1 MVANK
6 SMFERTRRIGLLGVT
21 GSLGLKVIDQIESL
35 PNASEEYC
43 LILRD
48 YSDGLRLSHSKLPMR
63 FFCECDAT
71 QIYSDIDTLIH
82 MVMGNDTEFLPSLR
96 SWQSAVKL
104 RPTRIVFV
112 SSSVVY
118 GGVEPDYQL
127 GVIPTRHPL
136 ADSYALAKLECES
149 FLKHHASSDFQVCI
163 LRPSIVYGAG
173 SNWVME
179 AVESILSNQCALPS
193 DGNGFANLI
202 LVDDL
207 ARLCMKMATSP
218 TIQDFA
224 AVPVGDGAPTTWRK
238 FYEEIAFAMGH
249 VSVSV
254 VEPTISPKARRTKA
268 HKLLTSVRESSVY
281 EKIQRKIP
289 RSMRSFGLSFLMPP
303 QGLKSVVEQFT
314 EFSSKPNPAISESLA
329 ALFSTKWQIDNNR
342 IPNEYRLDAY
352 TSLRD
357 GCANSI
363 AWMLSQGFCS

>member
-1 MVANK
+1 
-6 SMFERTRRIGLLGVT
+6 MFERTKKIGLLGVT
-21 GSLGLKVIDQIESL
+21 GSLGLKILDQIESL
-35 PNASEEYC
+35 PNASKEYC

-48 YSDGLRLSHSKLPMR
+48 YSDGLRLSHSKIPMR
-63 FFCECDAT
+63 FLCECDAAE
-71 QIYSDIDTLIH
+71 IYSDIDILIH
-82 MVMGNDTEFLPSLR
+82 MVMGNDSEFLPSLR
-96 SWQSAVKL
+96 AWQSAVKL

-136 ADSYALAKLECES
+136 AVSYTLAKLECES

-173 SNWVME
+173 SNWVMD

-207 ARLCMKMATSP
+207 ARLCLKMATSP
-218 TIQDFA
+218 TIQNFA

-238 FYEEIAFAMGH
+238 FYEEIALAMGH

-254 VEPTISPKARRTKA
+254 VEPTISPKARKTKA
-268 HKLLTSVRESSVY
+268 HKLLTSVRESFVY

-289 RSMRSFGLSFLMPP
+289 QSIRSLGLSVLMPP
-303 QGLKSVVEQFT
+303 QGLKSVVQQFSD
-314 EFSSKPNPAISESLA
+314 FSVKSNPAISESLA
-329 ALFSTKWQIDNNR
+329 KLYSTKWQIDNTR
-342 IPNEYRLDAY
+342 IPMEYRLNAY

-357 GCANSI
+357 GCAHSI
-363 AWMLSQGFCS
+363 AWMRRQGFCS